1 MRLWERLKMAWTRI
15 DDNFKNNIKVRKAG
29 GDGVLLYLYGLI
41 HCNTNLT
48 DGYID
53 EVYLPQLFADAFCK
67 RQKATLNKL
76 LEVGLWIKVDGGYQ
90 VNDFLEYNLTKEE
103 VEKRRKAKVEA
114 GRKGGRASSE
124 SKQETDDEVDDGAPA
139 QADAQADAQAKINP
153 ITHNPYPLPISP
165 KTNTAAAAFF
175 GKNPELYIAFEPI
188 KPVDEQTKKDID
200 SAVEIY
206 SVGWVR
212 DAIAEAVKK
221 GDVRSF
227 RYIESILKRW
237 QKEGR
242 NSKRAPV
249 KPDERSADTF
259 RKARQQMRQA

>member
-1 MRLWERLKMAWTRI
+1 MAWTRI

-67 RQKATLNKL
+67 RPKATVEKL

-90 VNDFLEYNLTKEE
+90 VNDFLEYNLTKAEI
-103 VEKRRKAKVEA
+103 EKRRQAKVKA
-114 GRKGGRASSE
+114 GRKGGLISSE
-124 SKQETDDEVDDGAPA
+124 SKQETESIPDAQASA
-139 QADAQADAQAKINP
+139 QADAQADAQAKFNP
-153 ITHNPYPLPISP
+153 ITHNPFPLPDNP
-165 KTNTAAAAFF
+165 KDTTTGTSFSDVAKAYEDVCGVLNSVTADKLKLAYS
-175 GKNPELYIAFEPI
+175 EYEPSWI
-188 KPVDEQTKKDID
+188 MDALKET
-200 SAVEIY
+200 AVQNKRSWAY
-206 SVGWVR
+206 
-212 DAIAEAVKK
+212 AEA
-221 GDVRSF
+221 
-227 RYIESILKRW
+227 ILKRW

-249 KPDERSADTF
+249 KADERSADTF
-259 RKARQQMRQA
+259 RQYRKAVGA

>member
-1 MRLWERLKMAWTRI
+1 MAWTRI
-15 DDNFKNNIKVRKAG
+15 DDNFKNNLKVRKAG

-53 EVYLPQLFADAFCK
+53 EVYLPQLYADAFCK

-124 SKQETDDEVDDGAPA
+124 SKQEPEDEADDEAL
-139 QADAQADAQAKINP
+139 AQADAQAKSNP

-165 KTNTAAAAFF
+165 KPNTAAAAFL
-175 GKNPELYIAFEPI
+175 GKNPELYIAFESI
-188 KPVDEQTKKDID
+188 KPVDDQAKMDID

-237 QKEGR
+237 KKEGR
-242 NSKRAPV
+242 NSKRGKVQTPEAQQD
-249 KPDERSADTF
+249 KF
-259 RKARQQMRQA
+259 RKLYEQQKQTQIQTN